1 MSRHFL
7 RYLTALGASALGG
20 QWGSWQLTDSPE
32 APSTASWR
40 LNFMSADWR
49 TMRISAD
56 GNLSAIAKPM
66 EILGTNQWRTQKP
79 LVITSCPCQYIGVC
93 ANVRSYNG
101 GLHAKK
107 LPHVSWLFRTDRWY
121 DRCLFR
127 GCTCQLYRY
136 IVCLRWL
143 FYFGPFHNVSI
154 HW

>member
-1 MSRHFL
+1 MSHYFL

-79 LVITSCPCQYIGVC
+79 LVITSCPCQYMVLVQMCAPTMEVYTQRSCSMFLDCSEQIDDMIGACFEVVL
-93 ANVRSYNG
+93 ANYTGSLSSMV
-101 GLHAKK
+101 
-107 LPHVSWLFRTDRWY
+107 VLFWS
-121 DRCLFR
+121 L
-127 GCTCQLYRY
+127 
-136 IVCLRWL
+136 
-143 FYFGPFHNVSI
+143 S
-154 HW
+154 

>member
-1 MSRHFL
+1 MSRHVL

-79 LVITSCPCQYIGVC
+79 LVITSCPCQYMVFVQMCAPTMEVYTQRSCPMFLDYSEQIDDMIGACFEV
-93 ANVRSYNG
+93 V
-101 GLHAKK
+101 
-107 LPHVSWLFRTDRWY
+107 LPNYT
-121 DRCLFR
+121 
-127 GCTCQLYRY
+127 G
-136 IVCLRWL
+136 I
-143 FYFGPFHNVSI
+143 
-154 HW
+154 

>member
-79 LVITSCPCQYIGVC
+79 LVITSCPCQYMVFVQMCAPTMEVYTQRSCSMFLDYSEQIDDMIGACFEV
-93 ANVRSYNG
+93 V
-101 GLHAKK
+101 
-107 LPHVSWLFRTDRWY
+107 LPNYTGSLSSMVVLFWS
-121 DRCLFR
+121 L
-127 GCTCQLYRY
+127 
-136 IVCLRWL
+136 
-143 FYFGPFHNVSI
+143 S
-154 HW
+154 